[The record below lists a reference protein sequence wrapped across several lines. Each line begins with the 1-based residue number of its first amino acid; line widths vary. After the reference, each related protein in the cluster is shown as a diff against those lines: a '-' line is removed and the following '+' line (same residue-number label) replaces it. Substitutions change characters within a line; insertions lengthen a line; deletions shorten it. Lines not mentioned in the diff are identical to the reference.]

1 MPRGF
6 TTTQKTALAQTVVSF
21 AYFVDLDLAAG
32 HVRVWNGRGSVTT
45 GGNTY
50 TGIGELGMIDGLE
63 NDRSLSAKAI
73 SLTLAGLPGSY
84 VTPGIIASTRA
95 VRYQGRPVTI
105 YMGVL
110 DPDTGAIIDSL
121 LPIWTGFADVMSY
134 NLGSSISVTLTAE
147 HYDSL
152 MRRANGARA
161 TTESHNQ
168 RLGNPS
174 PRDLFFDAADRLMA
188 KAKPIV

>member
-6 TTTQKTALAQTVVSF
+6 TTAQKAALAAPVVSF

-32 HVRVWNGRGSVTT
+32 HVRVWNGRGSITT

-50 TGIGELGMIDGLE
+50 TGLGEMGIIDGLE
-63 NDRSLSAKAI
+63 NDRSLSAKSV
-73 SLTLAGLPGSY
+73 SLTLAGLPASY
-84 VTPGIIASTRA
+84 IPAGVIASTRG
-95 VRYQGRPVTI
+95 VRYQGRPVTVL
-105 YMGVL
+105 MGVL
-110 DPDTGAIIDSL
+110 DPNSGALIDSL
-121 LPIWTGFADVMSY
+121 LPIWAGFADVMHY
-134 NLGSSISVTLTAE
+134 ALGESISVTLTAE

-161 TTESHNQ
+161 TSESHNQ

-174 PRDLFFDAADRLMA
+174 PRDTFFDVQDRLMG
-188 KAKPIV
+188 KPKPIL